1 MKTALFMYQV
11 SKKSL
16 PSNLLAN
23 FHIKQKNEFY
33 NLRSKSKEMFELK
46 YVRTEQKQMSLS
58 IHGVRSGIPLM
69 KILKHV
75 NLFIFLNQ
83 STKLIYS
90 VNIDNFTVEF
100 ILNSLQCPCSFFVIY
115 VHFECM
121 IS

>member
-58 IHGVRSGIPLM
+58 IHGV
-69 KILKHV
+69 KIWNSIDEDIKTCKSIH
-75 NLFIFLNQ
+75 IFKSKYKTHLLSQ
-83 STKLIYS
+83 Y
-90 VNIDNFTVEF
+90 
-100 ILNSLQCPCSFFVIY
+100 
-115 VHFECM
+115 
-121 IS
+121 